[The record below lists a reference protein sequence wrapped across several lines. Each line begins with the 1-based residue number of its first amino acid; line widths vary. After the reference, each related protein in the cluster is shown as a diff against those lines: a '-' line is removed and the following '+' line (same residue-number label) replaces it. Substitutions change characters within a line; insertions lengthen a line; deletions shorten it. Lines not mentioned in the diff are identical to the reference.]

1 MTVDLDLNDTGSS
14 ANSKEWGS
22 DDVALDAYSNAVI
35 RVAER
40 LLPSVVS
47 IRVEV
52 DGGPSGPRGGGG
64 SAIVLTP
71 DGFLL
76 TSAHVVNNARRTSV
90 EFASGE
96 VVRSE
101 VVGADRHSDLAVV
114 RADASDLQAA
124 ALGDAED
131 LRVGQLVVAVGSPLG
146 FNGSLSAGVISGFG
160 RSLPTGQGSATRM
173 IDNVIQTDA
182 ALHPG
187 NSGGA
192 LANTAAEVIGV
203 NTAVVGPGIGQGLGL
218 AVPINAATRQ
228 IIGSLMS
235 TGRVRRAYLGIGG
248 ASRPLP
254 GVAVR
259 DFGQPS
265 AVAVGSLAS
274 RSPADV
280 AGVQLGDRI
289 LALDGVPTADL
300 ATLQALMVESRIG
313 RQVTAEL
320 LGDGHPL
327 TVEIV
332 LGELAD

>member
-1 MTVDLDLNDTGSS
+1 MTVGTRLGESTAGAEPS
-14 ANSKEWGS
+14 GT
-22 DDVALDAYSNAVI
+22 DDDGQVLDAYSAAVI

-47 IRVEV
+47 IQVET
-52 DGGPSGPRGGGG
+52 DDRGGGG

-76 TSAHVVNNARRTSV
+76 TSAHVVRDARHVAV
-90 EFASGE
+90 EFATGE
-96 VVRSE
+96 DIPAD

-114 RADASDLQAA
+114 RCDASALRPAS
-124 ALGDAED
+124 LGDAAL

-146 FNGSLSAGVISGFG
+146 YSGSLSAGVISGLG
-160 RSLPTGQGSATRM
+160 RSLPTGRGSGARM

-192 LANTAAEVIGV
+192 LANTSAEVVGV

-218 AVPINAATRQ
+218 AVPINAVTRQ

-248 ASRPLP
+248 QSRPLP
-254 GVAVR
+254 VSTAHEL
-259 DFGQPS
+259 GQS
-265 AVAVGSLAS
+265 RAIAVASVAS
-274 RSPADV
+274 GSPAGL
-280 AGVQLGDRI
+280 AGLLPGDRI
-289 LALDGVPTADL
+289 VALDGIRTVDL
-300 ATLQALMVESRIG
+300 AALQGLMVESRIRQIVTLDVLRDG
-313 RQVTAEL
+313 RQLV
-320 LGDGHPL
+320 
-327 TVEIV
+327 VEVV
-332 LGELAD
+332 LGELVD